1 MSFKRTLFENR
12 RSGRNGAIWAVLLGL
27 AISTTAPGLWLA
39 ERSYDLLLKL
49 QPKGKIDDAL
59 IIYMD
64 EASREV
70 LQLDPNLEWDR
81 SNHVALLR
89 TLADAKP
96 KAIIFDV
103 LLDLPARADVDK
115 ALGEA
120 IRLHDKVLLAGRV
133 ERSFVGNVPTVK
145 LQYPLRVF
153 GSNNWGVANFPPSK
167 DAALRWHSFDPEYPS
182 LAWKLAEMLNGVR
195 QDPSRLRWINYYG
208 PSALHNRPN
217 ELTIPS
223 KSYYQALEA
232 SAAARAVFADKLVFV
247 GKAPIPN
254 GNGTQQD
261 TYSTPLGIFP
271 GVEIQATACL
281 NMVRGDWLEQ
291 LPTWAEFLLLV
302 LVGTL
307 FGFGLTLVRPWT
319 ALGLSIA
326 GFCALAGADLFL
338 FWQKH
343 LWFSWL
349 TLGIQISAALVW
361 AVFANFK
368 KADREN
374 EFLADALAKVKSGIP
389 VPTAPTLPPRTR
401 PIGASATATPGGIAA
416 AGSSNTN
423 YSEGGELG
431 ATVVDE
437 PAARVL
443 ADHELV
449 RCVGKGAYGEVWLG
463 RDVIGAYHALKI
475 IHRKTFSSDAPYE
488 REFHGIQKF
497 TPISR
502 NHPGFVHILHVGR
515 NDPEGF
521 FYYVMEVADDEYSG
535 QAIDPKTYSPNNL
548 YKEIERRGKIPVK
561 KCLQYSL
568 ELTAA
573 LDFLHQN
580 GLIHRD
586 IKPANIIFAN
596 GAAKIADIGLVT
608 AIPERGKDATYIGTE
623 GYIPPEGPGTT
634 AADVYSLGKVVY
646 EASMGRDKERYPTF
660 PTTLAERPDKDELL
674 LLNEIICKA
683 CEADIRRR
691 YQSAAELHADLLRLQ
706 ERIGR

>member
-1 MSFKRTLFENR
+1 MSFKRTLSENQ
-12 RSGRNGAIWAVLLGL
+12 RSGRIGAIWAVLLGL
-27 AISTTAPGLWLA
+27 AMSTTVPSLWLA
-39 ERSYDLLLKL
+39 ERSYDLLLAL
-49 QPKGKIDDAL
+49 RPDAKIEEAV

-64 EASREV
+64 EASRV
-70 LQLDPNLEWDR
+70 ALHQDPNLGWDR
-81 SNHVALLR
+81 TNHVQLLK
-89 TLADAKP
+89 TLAAAKP

-103 LLDLPARADVDK
+103 LMDLPSRPEVDQ

-120 IRLHDKVLLAGRV
+120 IRLHEKVVLAGRV
-133 ERSFVGNVPTVK
+133 ERWFAGKNKLVK
-145 LQYPLRVF
+145 LQKPFWAL
-153 GSNNWGVANFPPSK
+153 GSNNWGVANVPPSK
-167 DAALRWHSFDPEYPS
+167 DAMVRWHSFDGEYPS
-182 LAWKLAEMLNGVR
+182 LAWKLADMLDKVPR
-195 QDPSRLRWINYYG
+195 DPSRLRWINYYG
-208 PSALHNRPN
+208 PSGVA
-217 ELTIPS
+217 IPS

-232 SAAARAVFADKLVFV
+232 GGAARSVFADKLVFV

-254 GNGTQQD
+254 GQGSQGD
-261 TYSTPLGIFP
+261 TFRTPLGIFP

-281 NMVRGDWLEQ
+281 NMVRRDWLEQ
-291 LPTWAEFLLLV
+291 LPAWLEFGLLV

-319 ALGLSIA
+319 ALWLSMA
-326 GFCALAGADLFL
+326 GFAALVGVDFFL

-349 TLGIQISAALVW
+349 TVGLQISSALVW
-361 AVFANFK
+361 AVFSNFR
-368 KADREN
+368 KAHLEN

-389 VPTAPTLPPRTR
+389 VPTAPTLPPRSR
-401 PIGASATATPGGIAA
+401 PGGAFA
-416 AGSSNTN
+416 QDAGSS
-423 YSEGGELG
+423 SAAFSGEDGLG
-431 ATVVDE
+431 ATVVDQ

-443 ADHELV
+443 ADHELI

-488 REFHGIQKF
+488 REFNGIQKF

-502 NHPGFVHILHVGR
+502 SHPGFVHILHVGR

-535 QAIDPKTYSPNNL
+535 QTIDPKTYSPNNL
-548 YKEIERRGKIPVK
+548 YKEIERRGKIPVR
-561 KCLQYSL
+561 KCLQSSL

-573 LDFLHQN
+573 LDFLHQK

-586 IKPANIIFAN
+586 IKPANIIFVN

-608 AIPERGKDATYIGTE
+608 VIPERGKDVTYIGTE

-634 AADVYSLGKVVY
+634 AADVFSLGKVIY
-646 EASMGRDKERYPTF
+646 EASMGRDKEKYPTF

-683 CEADIRRR
+683 CEADVRQR
-691 YQSAAELHADLLRLQ
+691 YQSAAELQADLLRLQ
-706 ERIGR
+706 QRLGV

>member
-12 RSGRNGAIWAVLLGL
+12 RSGRMGAIWAVLLGL
-27 AISTTAPGLWLA
+27 AVSTTAPSLWLNA
-39 ERSYDLLLKL
+39 RSYDLLLAFR
-49 QPKGKIDDAL
+49 PKQKIDEAV

-64 EASREV
+64 EASRD
-70 LQLDPNLEWDR
+70 LLHQDPNMEWNR
-81 SNHVALLR
+81 TNHVQLLK
-89 TLADAKP
+89 TLAGAKP

-103 LLDLPARADVDK
+103 LLDLPSRGDVDK

-120 IRLHDKVLLAGRV
+120 MRLHAKVVLAGRV
-133 ERSFVGNVPTVK
+133 ERSLAGNVPTIK
-145 LQYPLRVF
+145 SQHPLSVF

-167 DAALRWHSFDPEYPS
+167 DATLRWHSFDEEYPS
-182 LAWKLAEMLNGVR
+182 LAWKLAEMLNKVR
-195 QDPSRLRWINYYG
+195 EDPSRLRWINYYG
-208 PSALHNRPN
+208 PSG
-217 ELTIPS
+217 LTIPS

-232 SAAARAVFADKLVFV
+232 GVPARAVFADKLVFV
-247 GKAPIPN
+247 GKAPIPDSQ
-254 GNGTQQD
+254 GTQGD
-261 TYSTPLGIFP
+261 TLRTPLGIFP

-291 LPTWAEFLLLV
+291 LPTWAEFLLLL
-302 LVGTL
+302 LVGTF

-326 GFCALAGADLFL
+326 GFSVLAGVDLFL

-349 TLGIQISAALVW
+349 TIGIQIFSALVW
-361 AVFANFK
+361 AVFADFK

-389 VPTAPTLPPRTR
+389 MPTAPTLPPRTR
-401 PIGASATATPGGIAA
+401 PIGASATETPGVIAA
-416 AGSSNTN
+416 VGSSSTD
-423 YSEGGELG
+423 YSGGGELG

-502 NHPGFVHILHVGR
+502 SHPGFVHILHVGR

-561 KCLQYSL
+561 KCLQASL

-573 LDFLHQN
+573 LGFLHQN

-586 IKPANIIFAN
+586 IKPANIIFVN

-608 AIPERGKDATYIGTE
+608 AIPERGRDATYIGTE

-634 AADVYSLGKVVY
+634 AADVYSLGKVIY

-706 ERIGR
+706 ERIGG